1 MDASNVGGLE
11 KRRLLSRRQGEV
23 KSGSITFTSRFNPDC
38 PDRRT
43 GQSPRGLRDRGITGG
58 KAEEIR
64 QDTEA
69 FRDTASTR
77 RPKVKSLGGGP
88 GLAHYAGWG
97 REKVEFGVSP
107 EEIILRLGTAPGRF
121 RTHQTIRVLC
131 CKVSEGSGV
140 GSTRS
145 AAIRLP

>member
-23 KSGSITFTSRFNPDC
+23 KSGSITFTSRFNPIVQIGELGRAPEVC
-38 PDRRT
+38 
-43 GQSPRGLRDRGITGG
+43 GDRGITGG

-77 RPKVKSLGGGP
+77 RPKVKSPGG
-88 GLAHYAGWG
+88 
-97 REKVEFGVSP
+97 VEQSSASRMTRLFFG
-107 EEIILRLGTAPGRF
+107 
-121 RTHQTIRVLC
+121 
-131 CKVSEGSGV
+131 
-140 GSTRS
+140 
-145 AAIRLP
+145 